1 MSSATRFP
9 TLRHEIAGVP
19 VRDLVREF
27 GTPLWVYDSATIA
40 RQLEQLREFDVVRYA
55 QKANGSLA
63 ILDQL
68 RRLGTRVDAVSA
80 GEVHRALA
88 AGFRGGDD
96 ARSIV
101 YTADLFDRDA
111 LEVVVKHGIH
121 VNCGSPDMI
130 DQYGE
135 RARGSDI
142 TLRINPG
149 FGHGHHRKTNTGGAQ
164 SKHGVW
170 HEQIGECLER
180 AHRHELGVHGVHV
193 HIGSGTDLAHL
204 SSVCEALQGFALEI
218 GPQVHSISA
227 GGGLPV
233 PYSDGDEPVDVREHF
248 IRWNSVRRHLE
259 RAFGHPVQLEI
270 EPGRFLVAEA
280 GFLVC
285 EIRAIKTTADHCF
298 YIVDAGFGDLLRPAL
313 YGAYHPISIVPTD
326 GANERASHDVIV
338 GGPLCESGDIFT
350 QDREGYVTPRRLPQ
364 ARLGE
369 LLVLECA
376 GAYGYAM
383 SSNYNARPRGAEI
396 SIRNGR
402 TYRVRERESFRD
414 LMRGETIP
422 PED

>member
-1 MSSATRFP
+1 MSSARRFP
-9 TLRHEIAGVP
+9 ALRHEIAGISVEA
-19 VRDLVREF
+19 LAREF
-27 GTPLWVYDSATIA
+27 GTPLWVYDTETIA
-40 RQLEQLREFDVVRYA
+40 RQLERLRAFDVVRYA

-68 RRLGTRVDAVSA
+68 RRLGARVDAVSA

-88 AGFRGGDD
+88 AGFKGGDE
-96 ARSIV
+96 AHSIV

-111 LEVVVKHGIH
+111 LELVLKHRIH

-135 RARGSDI
+135 RARGSEI

-149 FGHGHHRKTNTGGAQ
+149 FGHGHHRKTNTGGAH
-164 SKHGVW
+164 SKHGIW
-170 HEQIGECLER
+170 YEQIGESLAR
-180 AHRHELGVHGVHV
+180 ARRHELGIHGVHV
-193 HIGSGTDLAHL
+193 HIGSGTDLGHL
-204 SSVCEALQGFALEI
+204 SSVCEALQSFALEI
-218 GPQVHSISA
+218 GPEIHSVSA

-233 PYSDGDEPVDVREHF
+233 PYSDEDEPIDLGGHF
-248 IRWNSVRRHLE
+248 SRWDAVRRRLE
-259 RAFGHPVQLEI
+259 ETFGHAVELEI

-285 EIRAIKTTADHCF
+285 EIRAIKTTASHRF
-298 YIVDAGFGDLLRPAL
+298 YLVDAGFGDLLRPAL
-313 YGAYHPISIVPTD
+313 YGAYHPISIVPSD
-326 GANERASHDVIV
+326 GARERASAEVVV

-350 QDREGYVTPRRLPQ
+350 QDAQGYVEPRRLPE
-364 ARLGE
+364 ARVGE

-383 SSNYNARPRGAEI
+383 SSNYNARPRGAEV
-396 SIRNGR
+396 SIQGGR
-402 TYRVRERESFRD
+402 VHRVRARETFED